1 MNQKE
6 KIDEP
11 KQRQLHEE
19 LQHHQQQHHH
29 HLQQQHHQNHQ
40 HQQTVVINIPL
51 DEIPFNS
58 KATATAVTFDEED
71 YSKYTADNY
80 RICPPPLFILIISLV
95 EVSSSLYYNIFSY
108 FPIKYVPGLFTSF
121 SRL

>member
-11 KQRQLHEE
+11 KQLHEHE
-19 LQHHQQQHHH
+19 L
-29 HLQQQHHQNHQ
+29 
-40 HQQTVVINIPL
+40 QQTVVINIPL

-80 RICPPPLFILIISLV
+80 RICPPPLFIFIISLV
-95 EVSSSLYYNIFSY
+95 EVSLRLLYNLTSSYTDGKNSSTY
-108 FPIKYVPGLFTSF
+108 
-121 SRL
+121 